1 MCLWLIF
8 ASSDNWMALVL
19 TSSVVCVI
27 CFGDWMCHFFLCPF
41 SSIRVY
47 YHKSCQS
54 TKLHGFFK
62 WVFGP
67 VSVAVLDRCRDYN

>member
-27 CFGDWMCHFFLCPF
+27 SLVIGCVISSYVHFLPSEFITINRAQELRYMV
-41 SSIRVY
+41 SLS
-47 YHKSCQS
+47 
-54 TKLHGFFK
+54 GF
-62 WVFGP
+62 WN
-67 VSVAVLDRCRDYN
+67 LYL

>member
-1 MCLWLIF
+1 
-8 ASSDNWMALVL
+8 MALVL

-47 YHKSCQS
+47 NHKSCPS
-54 TKLHGFFK
+54 TKIHGFFK
-62 WVFGP
+62 CMGFGTGICSR
-67 VSVAVLDRCRDYN
+67 VGQFHCEGL